1 MARLRLAGDVA
12 GFIELNA
19 PSTAGNNTITLPTGN
34 GTNGQALVIN
44 SSGALYWADLLATS
58 GGTIT
63 GSVVFASGFTSS
75 GATVFASGLTS
86 SGTTAFASGFTSSGT
101 TVFASGFTSSGTT
114 TFASGAVTFISGF
127 TSSGNVTLNGQA
139 DLRFGDADSS
149 NWVAFQAPATIGTNV
164 TWTLPSGD
172 GSSNQFLKTNGSGD
186 LSWGSPPQA
195 MTKSMSY
202 FYAGF

>member
-34 GTNGQALVIN
+34 GTDGQALVIN

-58 GGTIT
+58 GGTVT
-63 GSVVFASGFTSS
+63 GSV
-75 GATVFASGLTS
+75 
-86 SGTTAFASGFTSSGT
+86 
-101 TVFASGFTSSGTT
+101 VFASGFTSSGTT

-127 TSSGNVTLNGQA
+127 TSSGDVTLNGQA

-172 GSSNQFLKTNGSGD
+172 GSTGQFLKTNGSGD
-186 LSWGSPPQA
+186 LSWDTPPQA
-195 MTKSMSY
+195 LTKAMSY